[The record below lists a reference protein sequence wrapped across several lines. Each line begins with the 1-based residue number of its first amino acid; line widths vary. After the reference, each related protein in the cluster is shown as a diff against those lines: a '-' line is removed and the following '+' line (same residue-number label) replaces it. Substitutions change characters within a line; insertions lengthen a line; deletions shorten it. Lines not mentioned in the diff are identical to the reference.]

1 MESADQTPPASFERQ
16 LSPQEERDVLI
27 NFMGNVYGETKKL
40 DSNVVG
46 TSSTLSDNKSNEIK
60 QHIEKLVQQTIPTTA
75 AAPSVSLPT
84 PPAAAVQVQQPQVQ
98 VQQPQVQVQQLDDD
112 QLSFNFDVNEKD
124 ELFELVNKVLTRL
137 DKLNRK
143 VDLLTEVV
151 QQSQSVKKKSTSRKK
166 AVNTK
171 RET

>member
-46 TSSTLSDNKSNEIK
+46 TSSTLSDNKSSEIK

-84 PPAAAVQVQQPQVQ
+84 PPAAAVQ

>member
-46 TSSTLSDNKSNEIK
+46 TSSTLSDNKSSEIK

-98 VQQPQVQVQQLDDD
+98 VQQLDDD

-124 ELFELVNKVLTRL
+124 ELFELVNKVKTRL

>member
-46 TSSTLSDNKSNEIK
+46 TSSTLSDNKSSEIK

-84 PPAAAVQVQQPQVQ
+84 PPAAAVQ

-166 AVNTK
+166 AVKTK